1 MNILMINA
9 TMKKGKSYT
18 IGRALIDRIAGE
30 EDQVQEIFL
39 PKDMPEFCRGCAR
52 CIREGEEHCPDYLIY
67 LKRITGMMDEADL
80 LIFATPVFVYHT
92 SGQMKALLDHYG
104 YRWMVHRPEGSMFR
118 KQAVCIATAAGAGMR
133 SAIRDIRDSLR
144 WWGVSRIYTYGVA
157 LPWDTLEEADEKKKD
172 EMREKLEQIAS
183 RIQRDPGKI
192 FPSPGVWIRFHIMRI
207 FQRRKKEADI
217 DQRYWAEQGWLGR
230 KRPWKET

>member
-67 LKRITGMMDEADL
+67 LKRITGMMHEADL
-80 LIFATPVFVYHT
+80 LIFTTPVFVYHT

-104 YRWMVHRPEGSMFR
+104 YRWMVHRPEGSH
-118 KQAVCIATAAGAGMR
+118 VPEAGGLHRHGCA
-133 SAIRDIRDSLR
+133 
-144 WWGVSRIYTYGVA
+144 
-157 LPWDTLEEADEKKKD
+157 E
-172 EMREKLEQIAS
+172 RE
-183 RIQRDPGKI
+183 
-192 FPSPGVWIRFHIMRI
+192 
-207 FQRRKKEADI
+207 
-217 DQRYWAEQGWLGR
+217 
-230 KRPWKET
+230 

>member
-1 MNILMINA
+1 MYP
-9 TMKKGKSYT
+9 G
-18 IGRALIDRIAGE
+18 
-30 EDQVQEIFL
+30 
-39 PKDMPEFCRGCAR
+39 
-52 CIREGEEHCPDYLIY
+52 
-67 LKRITGMMDEADL
+67 L
-80 LIFATPVFVYHT
+80 LIFTTPVFVYHT

-192 FPSPGVWIRFHIMRI
+192 FPSPGVWLRFHIMRI

>member
-1 MNILMINA
+1 MAQFLVLPSPVGELAVRMEQ
-9 TMKKGKSYT
+9 S
-18 IGRALIDRIAGE
+18 ALTGL
-30 EDQVQEIFL
+30 FL
-39 PKDMPEFCRGCAR
+39 RHQRYAP
-52 CIREGEEHCPDYLIY
+52 
-67 LKRITGMMDEADL
+67 
-80 LIFATPVFVYHT
+80 
-92 SGQMKALLDHYG
+92 
-104 YRWMVHRPEGSMFR
+104 
-118 KQAVCIATAAGAGMR
+118 
-133 SAIRDIRDSLR
+133 
-144 WWGVSRIYTYGVA
+144 A

-172 EMREKLEQIAS
+172 EMREKMEQIAS